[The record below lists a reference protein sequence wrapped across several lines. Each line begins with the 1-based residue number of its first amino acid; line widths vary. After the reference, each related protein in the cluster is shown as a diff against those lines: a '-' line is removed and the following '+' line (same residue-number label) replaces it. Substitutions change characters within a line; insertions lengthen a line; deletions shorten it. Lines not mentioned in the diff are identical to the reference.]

1 MELYCA
7 VVIKH
12 VAFFTILA
20 KLTVVFT
27 STSFP
32 LNIYTSVFGCDCGFG
47 FEQKFWRI
55 DGFGEK
61 RARIGGFTYPYSPP
75 SRSKISAGRESL
87 RTFNVVFKSPAFSFN
102 LHPASSL
109 YLFNVADCRLLKEL
123 KLFLSVVY
131 AMSRRERG
139 NSLS

>member
-1 MELYCA
+1 MSTKRVHTDTYGNIRVTYEYTGATYNSGVRLLMELYCA

-12 VAFFTILA
+12 VAFFSIFA

-27 STSFP
+27 CTSFP

-61 RARIGGFTYPYSPP
+61 KARIGGFTYPYSPP
-75 SRSKISAGRESL
+75 SLSKISAGRESL
-87 RTFNVVFKSPAFSFN
+87 RTFNVVFAGITCI
-102 LHPASSL
+102 LI
-109 YLFNVADCRLLKEL
+109 
-123 KLFLSVVY
+123 
-131 AMSRRERG
+131 
-139 NSLS
+139 